1 MAVSTMPRQ
10 KFGKTGLEVSSLGFG
25 CMRLPLEGDG
35 ADKERINIPLATKML
50 RTAIDAG
57 VNYVDTAWP
66 YHGNNFPQPGRS
78 EPFVANALTDGYRE
92 KVYLATKLPVWNVE
106 TRRDMD
112 RLLDEQLKR
121 LGTSYLDV
129 YLVHNLNAIY
139 WPKMRDLGVFK
150 FLDDIVK
157 DGRVRHPGFSFHAS
171 PALFREILGSYDW
184 PVVQIQ
190 YNYLD
195 TAYQAGEEG
204 FKLARDKGSAV
215 VVMEPLRGGFLINNV
230 PDHLKKMLAEC
241 RPEWS
246 LADWALRWIWS
257 QEGIGTVLS
266 GMSTME
272 QTEENIKIA
281 SSFSSSSTGGF
292 GAEERDALAKVRTW
306 FAGHMKVNCT
316 ACGYCLPCPKG
327 VHIPE
332 VFAYHNEYHMADEK
346 ELRSRSVNMYKTA
359 IAPENRADQ
368 CVACHVCEKRC
379 PQNIPIAE
387 KMQDAVRTFTKPE

>member
-1 MAVSTMPRQ
+1 
-10 KFGKTGLEVSSLGFG
+10 
-25 CMRLPLEGDG
+25 MRLPLIGDG
-35 ADKERINIPLATKML
+35 ADKEKIDIPLATRMM

-66 YHGNNFPQPGRS
+66 YHGNDFPNPGAS
-78 EPFVANALTDGYRE
+78 EPFVGAVLKDGYRE
-92 KVYLATKLPVWNVE
+92 KVYVATKLPVWNVE
-106 TRRDMD
+106 TRADMD

-121 LGTSYLDV
+121 LDMPYLDV
-129 YLVHNLNAIY
+129 YLVHNLNAAY
-139 WPKMRDLGVFK
+139 WPKMRDLNVFD
-150 FLDDIVK
+150 FLDGAVK
-157 DGRVRHPGFSFHAS
+157 DGRIRHPGFSFHAS
-171 PALFREILGSYDW
+171 LGLFKEILNSYDW

-204 FKLARDKGSAV
+204 FKIARDKGSAV
-215 VVMEPLRGGFLINNV
+215 VIMEPLRGGFLIDNV
-230 PDHLKKMLAEC
+230 PDQLKKMLKDC

-257 QEGIGTVLS
+257 QEGVGTVLS

-272 QTEENIKIA
+272 QTEENLKIA
-281 SSFSSSSTGGF
+281 ASPADF
-292 GAEERDALAKVRTW
+292 GSKERDVLSKVRTW
-306 FAGHMKVNCT
+306 FMEHMKVNCT
-316 ACGYCLPCPKG
+316 TCGYCLPCPKD

-332 VFAYHNEYHMADEK
+332 VFTYYNEYHMADDDNI
-346 ELRSRSVNMYKTA
+346 RTRSVNMYKTA
-359 IAPENRADQ
+359 LRYENRANS

-387 KMQDAVRTFTKPE
+387 KMQEAVQTFTSKK